1 MAWTSD
7 DDYVDNMFKEWDQ
20 RKDFIRKNLPTI
32 YVNATQTGKDIIS
45 MLVQAEYENAI
56 MVDNERRRNGGD
68 GIFADKYKED
78 NKEIFQLLEEVK

>member
-56 MVDNERRRNGGD
+56 MIDNERRRNGGK
-68 GIFADKYKED
+68 GIFADRYKED